1 MKILLIILALF
12 LTGCESLNVKK
23 PTTEEFVAVKEG
35 LRIIQDPHNPI
46 VGLGDERIKK
56 LFRDF

>member
-23 PTTEEFVAVKEG
+23 PTTEEFVAVKEE